1 MQVVVRVLNLALGV
15 VVAIALVRT
24 LGDAGYGQWATA
36 LVALELTG
44 FFMQFGLEAVVVR
57 EAAAD
62 PEREGQW
69 IGALI
74 LVRIIMALPVI
85 LAALALIIAV
95 ADTTEMLVAGAI
107 LAVGMPFGGTGG
119 LQIAFELRVN
129 NRVPMFVLTL
139 KSVLWLI
146 AVLLVAA
153 LDGGLVALAI
163 ALIVTNGIGAL
174 VLAISALRITRIH
187 VRPSRAMLV
196 RLVRVGAPVGIA
208 GLLVLAYAR
217 IDQLLVF
224 QIAGAADAGYFGAV
238 YNMLQQA
245 HIVPI
250 SVLTTLAPII
260 AASWPRDRER
270 TLRVVRQGV
279 DLLMI
284 AALGGLAGSIV
295 VAEPLVTLLFGD
307 EFAPAAPALPVLSAA
322 FVFICLGY
330 LTGNLLLVTGLQR
343 RMVVVS
349 GAALVAN
356 IVLNLILIPRYG
368 FMGAAWATLATE
380 VVVIGTGAAFLAT
393 VMEVRRPSLGR
404 LPRIAAAAAALGLV
418 LAAAQA
424 AGVSIIPLLA
434 LGLVAYP
441 VLLISLGASPLDEV
455 RAVLRRKAAAA

>member
-404 LPRIAAAAAALGLV
+404 LPRIAAAAAAVGLV